1 MAGDYPCRPVSF
13 CKSMRPPNPVKERS
27 RSLVMRQPT
36 PCPALAFRLDCPQ
49 PLPAASVDQNAKDA
63 SGACCPG
70 GVGMEVGKGQ
80 QAGART
86 KQAAVYPHHCGQDE
100 RLSGKRLWAF
110 IQTTA
115 DTNRPLNSTSEE
127 EWPSMTPSQKQTG
140 GVLMKNDFEVKLYMS
155 ERRKGMSQKN
165 VLIGT
170 AGIIESDN
178 LLRVFPQIT

>member
-1 MAGDYPCRPVSF
+1 
-13 CKSMRPPNPVKERS
+13 
-27 RSLVMRQPT
+27 
-36 PCPALAFRLDCPQ
+36 
-49 PLPAASVDQNAKDA
+49 
-63 SGACCPG
+63 
-70 GVGMEVGKGQ
+70 MEVGKGQ

-155 ERRKGMSQKN
+155 ERRKGVSQKQAAAR
-165 VLIGT
+165 
-170 AGIIESDN
+170 AGMSERTCTGYLVHLFWKGHRQSDRTS
-178 LLRVFPQIT
+178 LPWLQMDVQPG